1 MFRRWHAGV
10 LAVLAVFALGCEGA
24 AGGGPGDDPGGDPG
38 AGRALPSSIAA
49 LGDSITAGYA
59 SCSIIVRCGHQ
70 SWSTG
75 SSGTVD
81 SHYRRLLR
89 DNTRIRDRRNNF
101 AVPGARAAGLRAQA
115 DAAVRARAE
124 YVTVLIGANDACRQT
139 VEAMTAPRTF
149 RAQVDAALKR
159 LVTGLPRATVLVV
172 SIPDLHRLWEIG
184 HEDDRA
190 VRAWARGICPTL
202 LANPRSTARADA
214 ERRRAVDRRVDAY
227 NRELAA
233 ACRERGRRCRYDEG
247 ATHRVRF
254 TLDLLSGYDFFH
266 PNAQG
271 QRRLA
276 EATYPRRWR

>member
-1 MFRRWHAGV
+1 MAV
-10 LAVLAVFALGCEGA
+10 AAVATLACEGGGRPGSGPTDPPPP
-24 AGGGPGDDPGGDPG
+24 AGD
-38 AGRALPSSIAA
+38 LPSSMAA
-49 LGDSITAGYA
+49 LGDSITAGVG
-59 SCSIIVRCGHQ
+59 SCVALVVCRRN

-75 SSGTVD
+75 DGLRVD
-81 SHYRRLLR
+81 SHYRRL
-89 DNTRIRDRRNNF
+89 
-101 AVPGARAAGLRAQA
+101 RAANPAIRGHADNLAVAGSRADGLEAQA
-115 DAAVRARAE
+115 ARITSGVD
-124 YVTVLIGANDACRQT
+124 YVTVLVGANDACRGGIDD
-139 VEAMTAPRTF
+139 MTPAPAF
-149 RAQVDAALKR
+149 RDAVDAGLAEVKR
-159 LVTGLPRATVLVV
+159 RARDAVVLVA

-190 VRAWARGICPTL
+190 VRAWERGVCPVL

-233 ACRERGRRCRYDEG
+233 ACREQGRRCRYDEG

-254 TLDLLSGYDFFH
+254 TLDLLSRYDYFH

-276 EATYPRRWR
+276 DTTYPRRWR